1 MVDPGDHRIGDA
13 ERQQAIDLLRT
24 HTGAGRLTL
33 DEFGDLVAQVYA
45 AQTYRE
51 LEAVAD
57 NLPPGLLPDPQA
69 PAAGPASPPIV
80 GGRAPAA
87 PTPASPAPPRRRRRF
102 IAVMSGSQ
110 ARGRWRAPTEI
121 TAFAFWGGVLIDL
134 REAEFEGPVVDIVA
148 WAIMGGVN
156 VLVPEGVALEVD
168 GLVLMGGVNQPRGVE
183 PQPGAPVVRVHA
195 RGMWGGVNAVVKRP
209 SRRSRARAASDEL
222 RRAGRDERRKAAREA
237 HRHGHRHSSWNDIID
252 IPGRPLE
259 LPQRILDEVAEALA
273 RIEAPGPHVRVHVPS
288 SRSPRPGPSG
298 PAAPAPPASPAPPAG
313 TTPPA
318 PPAPPQTPP
327 ATDAPPAPP
336 AAAEAD
342 APPASAGSTV
352 ATPPADAVPAADA
365 VPDAG
370 GAAADTVAATGAAGA
385 AGAATDAGR
394 RRVVSGPS
402 GTLTMMV
409 TDIADSTSF
418 AERLGDRRWIE
429 VLAEHNALVREQV
442 AQHGGTEVKSQG
454 DGFLVVFPSAR
465 RAIMAA
471 VDVQRALADFR
482 DDHPDTPIE
491 VRVGLHTGEIVDVDG
506 DVFGQNVVVAV
517 RIADHA
523 EPSEIVVSGLTRDLT
538 VSGGDLSFGPAD
550 EVELKGLSEPW
561 RIHRVTWSHAPA

>member
-13 ERQQAIDLLRT
+13 ERQQAIDLLRA

-33 DEFGDLVAQVYA
+33 DEFGDLAAQVYA

-57 NLPPGLLPDPQA
+57 NLPPGLVPDPQA
-69 PAAGPASPPIV
+69 PAAG
-80 GGRAPAA
+80 GLGPAA
-87 PTPASPAPPRRRRRF
+87 AGGSAAVAPRSPLPAATRRRRF

-156 VLVPEGVALEVD
+156 VLVDEGVTLEVD
-168 GLVLMGGVNQPRGVE
+168 GMVIMGGVNQPRWSE
-183 PQPGAPVVRVHA
+183 PQPGAPLVRVHA

-209 SRRSRARAASDEL
+209 SRRSRARAERDEL
-222 RRAGRDERRKAAREA
+222 RRAVRTERDEWRQALRDS
-237 HRHGHRHSSWNDIID
+237 HRHGRRSSWDDVID
-252 IPGRPLE
+252 VPGGHPLE
-259 LPQRILDEVAEALA
+259 LPQRILDEVADALA
-273 RIEAPGPHVRVHVPS
+273 RIPAPGPHGRVHVPA
-288 SRSPRPGPSG
+288 SRPRRPDQPRAGAPPDPPEPPAAPADPAAPEPRVAPAS
-298 PAAPAPPASPAPPAG
+298 PAAPAPGASSVPP
-313 TTPPA
+313 
-318 PPAPPQTPP
+318 
-327 ATDAPPAPP
+327 
-336 AAAEAD
+336 EA
-342 APPASAGSTV
+342 
-352 ATPPADAVPAADA
+352 PADAAPS
-365 VPDAG
+365 PP
-370 GAAADTVAATGAAGA
+370 
-385 AGAATDAGR
+385 R
-394 RRVVSGPS
+394 RDRNGPS

-409 TDIADSTSF
+409 TDIAESTSF

-429 VLAEHNALVREQV
+429 VLAEHNVLVREQV
-442 AQHGGTEVKSQG
+442 ARHGGTEVKSQG

-471 VDVQRALADFR
+471 VDVQRALASYR

-517 RIADHA
+517 RITDHA

-550 EVELKGLSEPW
+550 QVELKGLSEPW

>member
-1 MVDPGDHRIGDA
+1 
-13 ERQQAIDLLRT
+13 
-24 HTGAGRLTL
+24 
-33 DEFGDLVAQVYA
+33 
-45 AQTYRE
+45 
-51 LEAVAD
+51 
-57 NLPPGLLPDPQA
+57 
-69 PAAGPASPPIV
+69 
-80 GGRAPAA
+80 
-87 PTPASPAPPRRRRRF
+87 
-102 IAVMSGSQ
+102 
-110 ARGRWRAPTEI
+110 
-121 TAFAFWGGVLIDL
+121 
-134 REAEFEGPVVDIVA
+134 
-148 WAIMGGVN
+148 
-156 VLVPEGVALEVD
+156 
-168 GLVLMGGVNQPRGVE
+168 
-183 PQPGAPVVRVHA
+183 
-195 RGMWGGVNAVVKRP
+195 
-209 SRRSRARAASDEL
+209 
-222 RRAGRDERRKAAREA
+222 
-237 HRHGHRHSSWNDIID
+237 
-252 IPGRPLE
+252 
-259 LPQRILDEVAEALA
+259 
-273 RIEAPGPHVRVHVPS
+273 
-288 SRSPRPGPSG
+288 
-298 PAAPAPPASPAPPAG
+298 
-313 TTPPA
+313 
-318 PPAPPQTPP
+318 
-327 ATDAPPAPP
+327 
-336 AAAEAD
+336 
-342 APPASAGSTV
+342 
-352 ATPPADAVPAADA
+352 VPAADA
-365 VPDAG
+365 VSDAG
-370 GAAADTVAATGAAGA
+370 GAAADTVTATGTATGAAGA